1 MTGQWFATCPHGLR
15 TARDTA
21 SSMWKTSTPACA
33 PISSTLSPDS
43 TVRPARYESS
53 TPSTISKKNTEK
65 VSGSLNI
72 VLCHLH
78 STREG
83 KSYGSSILTFSR
95 SCLQVTPFYSFPHII
110 KSIFMKLG
118 ILLCHANLKTDI

>member
-21 SSMWKTSTPACA
+21 SSTWKTSTPACA

-72 VLCHLH
+72 VLCRPH

-83 KSYGSSILTFSR
+83 KTMDPR
-95 SCLQVTPFYSFPHII
+95 SLRSPARASNSPHSTLSHNI

-118 ILLCHANLKTDI
+118 ILLCHANPKTEIL